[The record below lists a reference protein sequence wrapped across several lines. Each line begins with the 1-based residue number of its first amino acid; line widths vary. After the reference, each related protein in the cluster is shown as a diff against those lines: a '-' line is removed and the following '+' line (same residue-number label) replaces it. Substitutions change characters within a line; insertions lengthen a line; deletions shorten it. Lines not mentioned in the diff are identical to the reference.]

1 MARFKHRSTPCG
13 LAHLLWPATRE
24 FITRQACDNQKTDE
38 PKSRLSLIQQRSM
51 PRVFSHLL
59 RLAKRELITLASA
72 RQPKN
77 QRAEVQAVF
86 FKKKQSNCQD
96 SSTAR
101 RLVVWRISSGQQHT
115 STSLDKCATTDKPK
129 SRSPGRLFFRTAQCL
144 VFFRIF
150 SGWQNA
156 SYSLGKRAAVKNR
169 RAEVQAIFFQLL
181 IPEPVVQLARFKN
194 RSTLCGLAH
203 LISSSR

>member
-1 MARFKHRSTPCG
+1 M
-13 LAHLLWPATRE
+13 AHLLWSATRE
-24 FITRQACDNQKTDE
+24 FITRQACDNRKTDE

-51 PRVFSHLL
+51 PHVFSHLL

-86 FKKKQSNCQD
+86 FSSHFPKQQSNWQD

-101 RLVVWRISSGQQHT
+101 RIVVWRISCGGQHM
-115 STSLDKCATTDKPK
+115 STSLDKCVTDDKPK

-144 VFFRIF
+144 MFFRIF

-156 SYSLGKRAAVKNR
+156 S
-169 RAEVQAIFFQLL
+169 
-181 IPEPVVQLARFKN
+181 
-194 RSTLCGLAH
+194 
-203 LISSSR
+203 